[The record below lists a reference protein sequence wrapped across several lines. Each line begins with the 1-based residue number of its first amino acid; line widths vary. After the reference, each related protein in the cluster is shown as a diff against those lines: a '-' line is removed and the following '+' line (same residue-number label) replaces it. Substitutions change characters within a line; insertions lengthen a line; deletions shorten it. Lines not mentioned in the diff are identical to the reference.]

1 MTRIALVGQPN
12 CGKSTLFNQVAGY
25 KALTANFPGTTVT
38 YTSSRVSIAR
48 QVIELVDLPGT
59 YSLAGSNPAESVAQD
74 FLSKQGVDVVIN
86 VVDASL
92 LERSLDLTL
101 EVLEIGVPVVLALNM
116 MDEAQRKG
124 VTIDREKLSAA
135 LGIPVAPLVARKG
148 IGVRE
153 LFSTALKSAKQPVHS
168 IRVQYSRD
176 VEDALAQIAAPL
188 DRTLDLPPRLAA
200 IKLLEGDEALTT
212 LARTRAPAALAQ
224 AEQFQKSLTTSR
236 GRSADVIVAAE
247 RHVAALNLFEANA
260 TVTRASSLD
269 WRDRID
275 DVLLHPILGYIALLV
290 ILFVFFE
297 FVYGI
302 GTLVEEPTLAVF
314 DSALAQISTHLSGS
328 PLLLELVSGV
338 VEGISGGFAI
348 VLPYLVP
355 FLFGLGVL
363 EDLGYLPRVAF
374 LVDGLMHRLGLHGKA
389 VIPFIL
395 GYGCNVPAVM
405 ATRILEEPR
414 DRVIAATLATMVPC
428 AARLTV
434 VFGLAAFYLGPAYAL
449 GIYALNL
456 FVVAITGA
464 ILTRLMPEVTPGLIL
479 EMPVYRVPT
488 LRTVI
493 AKGYYRVREFVTVA
507 WPVLIGGSVIL
518 SLLEYFKL
526 EVWVNALFS
535 PLTWV
540 LGLPSSVGTTL
551 IFGVLRKE
559 LALVMLR
566 QALNTTNVASVLS
579 SGQMLTFTMFVVFY
593 IPCLATLAALNRE
606 LGRRNMLG
614 VAALTTI
621 IALVIALATRAIAL
635 VLGIA

>member
-1 MTRIALVGQPN
+1 MMRLALVGQPN

-38 YTSSRVSIAR
+38 YTASRVRLAR
-48 QVIELVDLPGT
+48 QVIEVVDLPGT
-59 YSLAGSNPAESVAQD
+59 YSLAGSNPAEAIAQD
-74 FLSKQGVDVVIN
+74 FLAQRGVDAIIN

-92 LERSLDLTL
+92 LERNLDLTL
-101 EVLEIGVPVVLALNM
+101 QVLELGLPVVLALNM

-124 VTIDREKLSAA
+124 VLIDREKLSAA
-135 LGIPVAPLVARKG
+135 LGVPVVPLIARKG

-153 LFSTALKSAKQPVHS
+153 LFSTALTTARQPVPAQH
-168 IRVQYSRD
+168 VQYSRA
-176 VEDALAQIAAPL
+176 VEEALAQIAAPL
-188 DRTLDLPPRLAA
+188 DHTLDLPPRLAA
-200 IKLLEGDEALTT
+200 IKLLEGDPVLTAQ
-212 LARTRAPAALAQ
+212 ARQRAPAALAQ
-224 AEQFQKSLTTSR
+224 AEQLQNSLTAAR
-236 GRSADVIVAAE
+236 GHSAEVIVAAE
-247 RHVAALNLFEANA
+247 RHVAALDLFKATA
-260 TVTRASSLD
+260 TVTRAPSLD

-275 DVLLHPILGYIALLV
+275 DVLLHPILGYLALLI

-297 FVYGI
+297 FVYGV
-302 GTLVEEPTLAVF
+302 GTLVEQPTLALF
-314 DSALAQISTHLSGS
+314 DNVLAQLSVQLSGA
-328 PLLLELVSGV
+328 PLVLELVTGLV
-338 VEGISGGFAI
+338 QGISGGLAI

-363 EDLGYLPRVAF
+363 EDVGYLPRVAF

-414 DRVIAATLATMVPC
+414 DRVIAATLATMIPC

-434 VFGLAAFYLGPAYAL
+434 IFGLAAFYLGPAYAL

-456 FVVAITGA
+456 LVVAVTGA
-464 ILTRLMPEVTPGLIL
+464 VLTRLMPEATPGLIL

-493 AKGYYRVREFVTVA
+493 AKGYYRVREFITVA
-507 WPVLIGGSVIL
+507 WPVLIGGSIIL
-518 SLLEYFKL
+518 SLLEFFNL
-526 EVWVNALFS
+526 ETLINALLT
-535 PLTWV
+535 PLTWA
-540 LGLPSSVGTTL
+540 LGLPASVGTTL

-566 QALNTTNVASVLS
+566 QALNTTDVASVLS
-579 SGQMLTFTMFVVFY
+579 SAQMLTFTMFVVFY

-614 VAALTTI
+614 VAALTTV
-621 IALVIALATRAIAL
+621 IALVIAFATRALAL

>member
-12 CGKSTLFNQVAGY
+12 SGKSTLFNQVAGY

-38 YTSSRVSIAR
+38 YTSSRVRVAR
-48 QVIELVDLPGT
+48 QVVDLVDLPGA
-59 YSLAGSNPAESVAQD
+59 YSLAGANPAEAVAQD
-74 FLSKQGVDVVIN
+74 FLTKNEVDVVVN

-101 EVLEIGVPVVLALNM
+101 ELIELGVPLVVALNM
-116 MDEAQRKG
+116 MDEAARKG
-124 VTIDREKLSAA
+124 VTIDRAKLSAA
-135 LGIPVAPLVARKG
+135 LGVPIVPLVARRGTG
-148 IGVRE
+148 IRE
-153 LFSTALKSAKQPVHS
+153 LFSCALEEAKKPARAPQAF
-168 IRVQYSRD
+168 YSRD
-176 VEDALAQIAAPL
+176 VEDALTQIAAPL
-188 DRTLDLPPRLAA
+188 DHMLPFPPRLAA
-200 IKLLEGDEALTT
+200 IKLLEGNRALVD
-212 LARTRAPAALAQ
+212 LARERAPLALAE
-224 AEQFQKSLTTSR
+224 AERFQKSLVASR
-236 GRSADVIVAAE
+236 GWTADVLVASE

-260 TVTRASSLD
+260 TVTRAGALD

-275 DVLLHPILGYIALLV
+275 DVLLHPLWGYVALLA

-297 FVYGI
+297 FVYGV
-302 GTLVEEPTLAVF
+302 GTLIEQPTLAFF
-314 DSALAQISTHLSGS
+314 DGALAQLATHLADS
-328 PLLLELVSGV
+328 PLLAELVNGV

-348 VLPYLVP
+348 VLPYLIP
-355 FLFGLGVL
+355 FLIGLGVL
-363 EDLGYLPRVAF
+363 EDVGYLPRVAF

-434 VFGLAAFYLGPAYAL
+434 VFGLAAFYLGPAAAV
-449 GIYALNL
+449 GIYVLNL
-456 FVVAITGA
+456 FVVAATGA
-464 ILTRLMPEVTPGLIL
+464 VLTRMMPEVTPGLIL

-488 LRTVI
+488 LRTVL

-507 WPVLIGGSVIL
+507 WPVLIAGSVVL
-518 SLLEYFKL
+518 SLLEFFKL
-526 EVWVNALFS
+526 EVWVNGVLA

-540 LGLPSSVGTTL
+540 LGLPNSVGTTL

-566 QALNTTNVASVLS
+566 QALNTTDVSSALS
-579 SGQMLTFTMFVVFY
+579 SAQMLTFTVFVVFY
-593 IPCLATLAALNRE
+593 VPCLATLAALNRE
-606 LGRRNMLG
+606 LGRRSMLG
-614 VAALTTI
+614 VAALTTVV
-621 IALVIALATRAIAL
+621 ALVMSLGVRGALW
-635 VLGIA
+635 VVGIR